1 MTTNITDSL
10 WRADV
15 RAQRFSNASIP
26 EPNGESLNGSLY
38 GITTIMANTSQF
50 PVNTTEFRLSPRI
63 PLSSSVVLI
72 ILYTLTTLAAL
83 LGNSIV
89 IVVFAKG
96 RRSNSDLKH
105 FLINL
110 AIADLIMAIFCIPFT
125 FAYQITDNWIFS
137 DFMCPLVQGCQ
148 VVSVTASVST
158 NTAIGIDRLI
168 AVKFPLRRRVTDSRS
183 KVFIVGIWI
192 FAISLGVI
200 PFFMCRTIPKEDG
213 RVSCE
218 EVFLD
223 EDGRVV
229 YGFFIT
235 IVTYFLPV
243 TILSVTYTMIG
254 RLLWRHKLPGNAD
267 DHRDATQLKA
277 KRKKYHYQLHI
288 VSMFCLSLFYNLLV
302 HDFLRHKVTP

>member
-1 MTTNITDSL
+1 MDSSNITASSL
-10 WRADV
+10 IVHVGLGRLSD
-15 RAQRFSNASIP
+15 NASVT
-26 EPNGESLNGSLY
+26 ETTESLKNSVIY
-38 GITTIMANTSQF
+38 STTTFVANMSDL
-50 PVNTTEFRLSPRI
+50 PVNITVSLRPRI
-63 PLSSSVVLI
+63 PFSSSVVLI
-72 ILYTLTTLAAL
+72 ILYTLTTLAAVV
-83 LGNSIV
+83 GNTIA
-89 IVVFAKG
+89 IIVFAKG

-168 AVKFPLRRRVTDSRS
+168 AVKFPLRRRVTDSKS
-183 KVFIVGIWI
+183 KVFILGIWI

-200 PFFMCRTIPKEDG
+200 PFVFCRTVPKEDG
-213 RVSCE
+213 RVECLE
-218 EVFLD
+218 DFLD

-243 TILSVTYTMIG
+243 IILSVTYTMIG

-267 DHRDATQLKA
+267 DHRDAAQLRA
-277 KRKKYHYQLHI
+277 KRK
-288 VSMFCLSLFYNLLV
+288 VGSN
-302 HDFLRHKVTP
+302 